1 MAAPTISWKRGQTF
15 SATGPYVPGQ
25 GDPADLEGVTIES
38 EIQDH
43 GRRRY
48 PLTVAIGEDLITV
61 SLTAPATETATWDI
75 GTAAIDLRCV
85 KDGIV
90 FSTTT
95 VRLVIEAEITLPN
108 G

>member
-1 MAAPTISWKRGQTF
+1 MAAPTIIWKRGQTF
-15 SATGPYVPGQ
+15 VASGPYVPGA
-25 GDPADLEGVTIES
+25 GDPVDLTGVTIES

-43 GRRRY
+43 SRRRW
-48 PLTVAIGEDLITV
+48 PLVVQIGLDNITV
-61 SLTAPATETATWDI
+61 TLSAEASVTAQFDL

-95 VRLVIEAEITLPN
+95 VRFVIEQEVTLPN